1 MLLNKID
8 QYGKIGWF
16 TVTVVSLWL
25 AWPIGF
31 AVIAYLAGSGRLRA
45 WRTDI
50 RMPGTWFNTGAGASG
65 RGWAGFRSASSGN
78 EAFDDYREQAL
89 RRLEEEQ
96 REFQSFLERLR
107 KARDKEEFDAFMAER
122 RQRPANGT
130 TPVSTAA

>member
-16 TVTVVSLWL
+16 TVTVVALWL

-45 WRTDI
+45 WRTEI
-50 RMPGTWFNTGAGASG
+50 QMPGTWFNMGMGAS
-65 RGWAGFRSASSGN
+65 RPGWAGFRGASSGN

-96 REFQSFLERLR
+96 REFQAFLERLR

-130 TPVSTAA
+130 TPVSAAA